1 MKSLKFLLY
10 TLLIFG
16 IAASDGVWGR
26 SGSGHSGGHSGG
38 HSSGGHSGGHSHGHA
53 RFGGGFFVA
62 PFVYPWYYNPYPTNS
77 YYALQP
83 PVVYIEQG
91 DPSTGQ
97 GSGGYWY
104 RCDNPAGFFPY
115 VKECPLGW
123 RQVVPTP
130 SPY

>member
-16 IAASDGVWGR
+16 IATSDGAWGR
-26 SGSGHSGGHSGG
+26 SGGGHGGGHSGG
-38 HSSGGHSGGHSHGHA
+38 HSSGGHSGSHSHGHA

-62 PFVYPWYYNPYPTNS
+62 PFVYPWYYNPYPSNS
-77 YYALQP
+77 YYAAQP
-83 PVVYIEQG
+83 PVYIEQG